1 MNLPPGTKRTTR
13 PGSPRRALAAA
24 PPAAAPPPAY
34 FTLHPTRPPFSSATR
49 DEAEKFLHVP
59 SWILNKNTAAA
70 AAGAGA
76 APPPPPRAPGPARRG
91 RSLPGDCGGEP
102 LLAAAAPGARRPSSS
117 RQQSQKEEVPRSRRA
132 PRSAAIS
139 SLRAAAAAAAAAPRS
154 PRRSASRALQPVPR
168 CRLGSRGRRR
178 RCSSPARPG
187 PRGPS
192 RGRGHSG
199 APPSCRGAERGGER
213 RVSTFRG
220 GGAGGARSPGS
231 RRRHPPPTPAPH
243 TSARGAETAGG
254 GGGGRGPGAR
264 TPAHAQ
270 ARAFLAR
277 TPSAPRG
284 ARPAPIPAAAS
295 RARSPPPSP
304 RSRGRVRGARAWRCC
319 WRQGNP
325 GEADPPPPPR
335 VCPQPLSLAP
345 PLPPPHPGEKFPSHL
360 PRVLRL
366 SRLKGEA
373 LRARACPGGRSES
386 APLLCLGPGP
396 LYRASE
402 ETERPPGGNL
412 GAQSVGPGV
421 YVLAKNNSDPAR
433 LLLGPGA
440 APVGG
445 GRPRRR

>member
-13 PGSPRRALAAA
+13 PRSPRRALAAA

-70 AAGAGA
+70 AGA

-139 SLRAAAAAAAAAPRS
+139 SLRAAAAAAAPRS

-220 GGAGGARSPGS
+220 GGAGGSVSRFQAPPPAADSGS
-231 RRRHPPPTPAPH
+231 THQREGGGDRRRRGWGAGARGAHTRARASARLPRPH
-243 TSARGAETAGG
+243 ALGSARGPPRSNPGCRLAGPLPSPFSPEPRTGAGRARLALLLASGKPRRSGSSFSSSRLPAAPVPRAPSSSSSPWGEIPLSPPQSPAAVETE
-254 GGGGRGPGAR
+254 GRGP
-264 TPAHAQ
+264 
-270 ARAFLAR
+270 
-277 TPSAPRG
+277 
-284 ARPAPIPAAAS
+284 
-295 RARSPPPSP
+295 PSP
-304 RSRGRVRGARAWRCC
+304 GLSGR
-319 WRQGNP
+319 
-325 GEADPPPPPR
+325 
-335 VCPQPLSLAP
+335 PQRERTS
-345 PLPPPHPGEKFPSHL
+345 PLP
-360 PRVLRL
+360 
-366 SRLKGEA
+366 
-373 LRARACPGGRSES
+373 
-386 APLLCLGPGP
+386 GP
-396 LYRASE
+396 RASI
-402 ETERPPGGNL
+402 
-412 GAQSVGPGV
+412 
-421 YVLAKNNSDPAR
+421 
-433 LLLGPGA
+433 
-440 APVGG
+440 
-445 GRPRRR
+445 